1 LKQNKYNT
9 IKRSENM
16 SNIGNQIRDE
26 RMRQGLSCRG
36 LARKANIDYS
46 YLNQIENGKYEPT
59 IEHIEKIGNALNV
72 TFMTKEYMEY
82 MTSDERKLIRHIA
95 TKVRDENL
103 IDVDVEAQIMGDY
116 VTYWKLK
123 HELEKTTEKFL
134 RKMKNK

>member
-1 LKQNKYNT
+1 
-9 IKRSENM
+9 M

-46 YLNQIENGKYEPT
+46 YLNQIEHGKYEPT
-59 IEHIEKIGNALNV
+59 IEYIEKIGNALNV

>member
-1 LKQNKYNT
+1 
-9 IKRSENM
+9 
-16 SNIGNQIRDE
+16 
-26 RMRQGLSCRG
+26 
-36 LARKANIDYS
+36 
-46 YLNQIENGKYEPT
+46 
-59 IEHIEKIGNALNV
+59 
-72 TFMTKEYMEY
+72 MEY
-82 MTSDERKLIRHIA
+82 MTSDEIKLIRHIA

>member
-1 LKQNKYNT
+1 
-9 IKRSENM
+9 M

-59 IEHIEKIGNALNV
+59 IEYIEKIGNALNV

>member
-1 LKQNKYNT
+1 
-9 IKRSENM
+9 M

-59 IEHIEKIGNALNV
+59 IEYIEKIGNALNV

-116 VTYWKLK
+116 ITYTKLK

>member
-1 LKQNKYNT
+1 
-9 IKRSENM
+9 
-16 SNIGNQIRDE
+16 
-26 RMRQGLSCRG
+26 MRQGLSCRG

-59 IEHIEKIGNALNV
+59 IEYIEKIGDALNV
-72 TFMTKEYMEY
+72 TFITKEYMEY
-82 MTSDERKLIRHIA
+82 MTSDEIKLIRHIA

>member
-1 LKQNKYNT
+1 
-9 IKRSENM
+9 M
-16 SNIGNQIRDE
+16 SNIGIQIRDE

-59 IEHIEKIGNALNV
+59 IEYIEKIGNALNV

-134 RKMKNK
+134 KKMKNK

>member
-1 LKQNKYNT
+1 
-9 IKRSENM
+9 M

-59 IEHIEKIGNALNV
+59 TEYIEKIGNALNV

>member
-1 LKQNKYNT
+1 
-9 IKRSENM
+9 M

-36 LARKANIDYS
+36 LAHKANIDYS

-59 IEHIEKIGNALNV
+59 IEYIEKIGNALNV
-72 TFMTKEYMEY
+72 TFITKEYMEY
-82 MTSDERKLIRHIA
+82 MTSDEIKLIRHIA

>member
-1 LKQNKYNT
+1 
-9 IKRSENM
+9 M
-16 SNIGNQIRDE
+16 SNIGTQIRDE
-26 RMRQGLSCRG
+26 RIRQGISCRG

-59 IEHIEKIGNALNV
+59 IEYIEKIGNALNV

-82 MTSDERKLIRHIA
+82 MTSDEIKLIRHIA

>member
-1 LKQNKYNT
+1 
-9 IKRSENM
+9 M

-59 IEHIEKIGNALNV
+59 IEYIEKIGNALNV

-82 MTSDERKLIRHIA
+82 MTSDEIKLIRHIA

>member
-1 LKQNKYNT
+1 
-9 IKRSENM
+9 M

-59 IEHIEKIGNALNV
+59 IEYIEKIGNALNV

-82 MTSDERKLIRHIA
+82 MT
-95 TKVRDENL
+95 
-103 IDVDVEAQIMGDY
+103 
-116 VTYWKLK
+116 
-123 HELEKTTEKFL
+123 
-134 RKMKNK
+134 

>member
-1 LKQNKYNT
+1 
-9 IKRSENM
+9 M
-16 SNIGNQIRDE
+16 SNIGPQIRDE

-59 IEHIEKIGNALNV
+59 IEYIEKIGNALNV

>member
-1 LKQNKYNT
+1 
-9 IKRSENM
+9 M
-16 SNIGNQIRDE
+16 SNIGTQIRDE
-26 RMRQGLSCRG
+26 RIRQGISCRG

-59 IEHIEKIGNALNV
+59 IEYIEKIGNALNV

>member
-1 LKQNKYNT
+1 
-9 IKRSENM
+9 M
-16 SNIGNQIRDE
+16 SDIGTQIRNE
-26 RMRQGLSCRG
+26 RIRQGLSCRG
-36 LARKANIDYS
+36 LARKAGVEYS
-46 YLNQIENGKYEPT
+46 FLNKVENGYFEPGLEY
-59 IEHIEKIGNALNV
+59 IIKIGDALNV

>member
-1 LKQNKYNT
+1 
-9 IKRSENM
+9 M

-59 IEHIEKIGNALNV
+59 IEYIEKIGNALNV
-72 TFMTKEYMEY
+72 TFITKEYMEY
-82 MTSDERKLIRHIA
+82 MTSDEIKLIRHIA

>member
-1 LKQNKYNT
+1 
-9 IKRSENM
+9 M

-59 IEHIEKIGNALNV
+59 IEYIEKIGNALNV
-72 TFMTKEYMEY
+72 TFITKEYMEY
-82 MTSDERKLIRHIA
+82 MTSDEIKLIRYIA

>member
-1 LKQNKYNT
+1 
-9 IKRSENM
+9 M
-16 SNIGNQIRDE
+16 SNIGPQIRDE

-59 IEHIEKIGNALNV
+59 IEYIEKIGDALNV
-72 TFMTKEYMEY
+72 TFITKEYMEY
-82 MTSDERKLIRHIA
+82 MTSDEIKLIRHIA

-134 RKMKNK
+134 KKMKNK

>member
-1 LKQNKYNT
+1 
-9 IKRSENM
+9 M

>member
-1 LKQNKYNT
+1 
-9 IKRSENM
+9 M

-59 IEHIEKIGNALNV
+59 IEYIEKIGNALNV

-134 RKMKNK
+134 KKMKNK

>member
-1 LKQNKYNT
+1 
-9 IKRSENM
+9 M

-59 IEHIEKIGNALNV
+59 IEYIEKIGNALNV
-72 TFMTKEYMEY
+72 TFITKEYMEY

>member
-1 LKQNKYNT
+1 
-9 IKRSENM
+9 M

-46 YLNQIENGKYEPT
+46 YLNPIENGKYEPT
-59 IEHIEKIGNALNV
+59 IEYIEKIGNALNV
-72 TFMTKEYMEY
+72 TFITKEYMEY
-82 MTSDERKLIRHIA
+82 MTSDEIKLIRHIA

>member
-1 LKQNKYNT
+1 
-9 IKRSENM
+9 M
-16 SNIGNQIRDE
+16 SNIGIQIRDE

-59 IEHIEKIGNALNV
+59 IEYIEKIGNALNV
-72 TFMTKEYMEY
+72 TFITKEYMEY
-82 MTSDERKLIRHIA
+82 MTSDERQLIRHIA

-123 HELEKTTEKFL
+123 QELEKTTEKFL
-134 RKMKNK
+134 KKMKNK

>member
-1 LKQNKYNT
+1 
-9 IKRSENM
+9 M

-59 IEHIEKIGNALNV
+59 IEYIEKIGNALNV

-134 RKMKNK
+134 RKMKNN

>member
-1 LKQNKYNT
+1 
-9 IKRSENM
+9 M
-16 SNIGNQIRDE
+16 SNIGIQIRDE

-59 IEHIEKIGNALNV
+59 IEYIEKIGNALNV